1 MEALSTK
8 NPYKTVIVMVFNFY
22 IVKVLDL
29 LVWLENGKKL
39 DLSDQIG
46 IMSCFA
52 RDFEH
57 APKKY
62 QLLYDILEEHHF
74 DSVTSL
80 AFLLYT
86 PE

>member
-1 MEALSTK
+1 M
-8 NPYKTVIVMVFNFY
+8 
-22 IVKVLDL
+22 KVLDI

-39 DLSDQIG
+39 DLSDQIN
-46 IMSCFA
+46 IMSCFS

-57 APKKY
+57 AQAKY
-62 QLLYDILEEHHF
+62 QLLYDILGEHNF